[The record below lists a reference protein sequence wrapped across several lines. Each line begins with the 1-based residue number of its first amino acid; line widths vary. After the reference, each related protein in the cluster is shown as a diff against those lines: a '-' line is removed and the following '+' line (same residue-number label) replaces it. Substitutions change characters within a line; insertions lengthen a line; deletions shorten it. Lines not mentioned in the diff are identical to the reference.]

1 MSNKAEKRLV
11 PVLRFPEFRRE
22 AGWEIQPLRKLAKLI
37 EDRAGTEKY
46 TLLSVTSGV
55 GLVTQIEKFGR
66 EIAGNQYKNYFV
78 IRRGD
83 FAYNKS
89 ATIKDPEGFIALLES
104 HEQAAVPNSIFTCF
118 RLKNESNSPQF
129 FKHLFSTNIH
139 GNWLRRFITIGAR
152 ANGSLNIDSNDLLS
166 LPLGLPTSLEQRK
179 IADCLSSIDDL
190 IVGQAKKIEALKAH
204 KKGLMQQLFP
214 AEGETVPRLRFPEF
228 RDATGWEQ
236 RKLEDLAKRGSGHTP
251 SKSSAEYY
259 GGGVKWVSLADT
271 SRLDNGLILDT
282 AKEISEL
289 GIKHS
294 SAVLHPA
301 GTVILSRDAGVGKSA
316 VTGCPMAVSQHFI
329 AWVCHPNKL
338 YNWFLYYVL
347 QNGKPLFER
356 IATGSTIK
364 TIGLPF
370 FVELRIAVPSL
381 YEQRRIA
388 DCLSSLDTLITTQSE
403 KLEALKAQKQGLMQ
417 GLFPSISE
425 VEA

>member
-1 MSNKAEKRLV
+1 MSNKAGKRLV

-204 KKGLMQQLFP
+204 KKGLMQLLFP
-214 AEGETVPRLRFPEF
+214 AEDETLPKLRFPEF
-228 RDATGWEQ
+228 REAEEWE
-236 RKLEDLAKRGSGHTP
+236 EKRLGDIGSVRMCKRILKEQTSP
-251 SKSSAEYY
+251 SGDIPFYKI
-259 GGGVKWVSLADT
+259 GTFGGVADAYISLELFGSYRNNFPFPKNGAVLISAAGTIGRTVRYNGELAYFQD
-271 SRLDNGLILDT
+271 SNIVWLDNNENLIADNFLFYLYQLMKW
-282 AKEISEL
+282 APSI
-289 GIKHS
+289 GAIQ
-294 SAVLHPA
+294 
-301 GTVILSRDAGVGKSA
+301 R
-316 VTGCPMAVSQHFI
+316 
-329 AWVCHPNKL
+329 L
-338 YNWFLYYVL
+338 YNDNIL
-347 QNGKPLFER
+347 G
-356 IATGSTIK
+356 ATIK
-364 TIGLPF
+364 FPAIP
-370 FVELRIAVPSL
+370 EQQKIAN
-381 YEQRRIA
+381 
-388 DCLSSLDTLITTQSE
+388 CLSSLDDLITAQTQ
-403 KLEALKAQKQGLMQ
+403 KLETLKTQKAGLMQ
-417 GLFPSISE
+417 GLFPSMA
-425 VEA
+425 EAEA

>member
-1 MSNKAEKRLV
+1 MSNKAGKRLV

-228 RDATGWEQ
+228 RDALDWAETS
-236 RKLEDLAKRGSGHTP
+236 LGS
-251 SKSSAEYY
+251 
-259 GGGVKWVSLADT
+259 
-271 SRLDNGLILDT
+271 
-282 AKEISEL
+282 
-289 GIKHS
+289 
-294 SAVLHPA
+294 
-301 GTVILSRDAGVGKSA
+301 
-316 VTGCPMAVSQHFI
+316 
-329 AWVCHPNKL
+329 VCD
-338 YNWFLYYVL
+338 VL
-347 QNGKPLFER
+347 QGR
-356 IATGSTIK
+356 W
-364 TIGLPF
+364 
-370 FVELRIAVPSL
+370 
-381 YEQRRIA
+381 
-388 DCLSSLDTLITTQSE
+388 C
-403 KLEALKAQKQGLMQ
+403 
-417 GLFPSISE
+417 SILT
-425 VEA
+425 